1 MTKEPIDDQQPE
13 EILEDLPQDANS
25 EETNKKGRL
34 IGWGASA
41 AVHAGAIA
49 FMAVIVFAA
58 KELEK
63 ETPPVRVATIDAP
76 PPKEDKKKEER
87 TILDKVT
94 LDVESESDTPSPVT
108 ALDVPVDVSAE
119 RETDSPSETPKG
131 REEAVADSEMGGSGA
146 FMAIG
151 AGGGSAGMFGSRT
164 GGGKKRAVGK
174 HGGSKGSESA
184 VDASLRWFKRHQSPD
199 GSWVASSYWK
209 NCTEGQK
216 CEPGVDYPTGDCT
229 VAMTGYALLCFLGA
243 GYDHK
248 TPSKYKDTVKK
259 GISYLVTAQKPDGS
273 FGKDARNYEHPV
285 ATMAM
290 AECYAMTQD
299 AELKDKTQKGINLI
313 LARQNVEAAVGADK
327 AKVSGSGSGKLGWDY
342 KDPSTRN
349 DASVTGWNVM
359 ALKSG
364 LAAGLNIGSG
374 MEGAK
379 NWLEKSWRASNF
391 AKVKDN
397 AGVEYKAWKDITA
410 YDQSR
415 FTYHWDTGVDD
426 KVGGHLDLASV
437 GLVCGV
443 FVGRTAGDP
452 MIESL
457 ANWVMANQLPKAY
470 PCDTYYMY
478 YNTLAIFQVG
488 GEKWKTW
495 NDSVRDILVKSQRK
509 SDDCFDGSWDNG
521 KMHSGAEVGRVLHT
535 AYNTLCLEV
544 YYRYAQVHADDKKLK

>member
-1 MTKEPIDDQQPE
+1 MSQEPIDDQQPE
-13 EILEDLPQDANS
+13 EILVDQAQDESS
-25 EETNKKGRL
+25 EETDKKGRL

-49 FMAVIVFAA
+49 FMAIIVFAA

-63 ETPPVRVATIDAP
+63 ETPPVRVATLEAP

-87 TILDKVT
+87 TLEAKVT
-94 LDVESESDTPSPVT
+94 LDVEAESDNPSPVT

-119 RETDSPSETPKG
+119 RETDNPSETPKG

-151 AGGGSAGMFGSRT
+151 AGGGSSGMFGSRT

-174 HGGSKGSESA
+174 NGGSKGSESA

-216 CEPGVDYPTGDCT
+216 CEPGKDHEAGDCT

-259 GISYLVTAQKPDGS
+259 GVAYLVTAQKPDGS

-299 AELKDKTQKGINLI
+299 PELKDKSQKGVNLI
-313 LARQNVEAAVGADK
+313 LARQNVEAAIGADK
-327 AKVSGSGSGKLGWDY
+327 AKTQGSSSGKLGWDY
-342 KDPSTRN
+342 TAPSTRN

-359 ALKSG
+359 ALKSA
-364 LAAGLNIGSG
+364 LAAGLNVGSG

-379 NWLEKSWRASNF
+379 NWLEKAWHATNF
-391 AKVKDN
+391 AKEKEN
-397 AGVEYKAWKDITA
+397 GVEFKAWKDVTA

-415 FTYHWDTGVDD
+415 FAYCWTTGVDD
-426 KVGGHLDLASV
+426 KIEGHKNLACV
-437 GLVCGV
+437 GLVAGV
-443 FVGRTAGDP
+443 FLGRTAGDP

-457 ANWVMANQLPKAY
+457 ANFVMANQVPTAY
-470 PCDTYYMY
+470 PCNTYYMY

-488 GEKWKTW
+488 GDKWDKW
-495 NDSVRDILVKSQRK
+495 NASVRDMLVKSQRK

-521 KMHSGAEVGRVLHT
+521 VGFHGAEVGRVLHT

-544 YYRYAQVHADDKKLK
+544 YYRYAQVHANDKKPK